1 MARPVGA
8 RSMMS
13 VEELSVLI
21 AGGGVAALEAALT
34 LADVAEGQARVELLA
49 PEPLF
54 WYRPASV
61 AEPFGLGTVR
71 HFDLGLLAARA
82 GAGMTLGALAGVD
95 ADRRLA
101 RTATGATLSYDALL
115 IACGAQPT
123 VAVPGA
129 LTFRGPADGPRLRA
143 LVEELEEG
151 AVERVA
157 FAVPSGSA
165 WPLPAY
171 ELALMTARR
180 LATTGQR
187 PTAKSSWSRRSRV
200 RSICS
205 GAGRARRSGGS
216 SREAGVAWSAA
227 RGPRSGTR
235 RGAVLADGAIPADR
249 VVALPR
255 LRGPRIDGVPQTPR
269 TVSSLSTTTAR
280 TSGRT
285 GSFAAGDITA
295 FTIKQGGIATQQ
307 AVAAAEAIA
316 VLAGATLVPRP
327 FRPVLRGL
335 LLTGGQPTYLR
346 HDLAEAGDGDWASGA
361 PIWWPPTKIVGR
373 RLSPFL
379 AEIAGEVEV
388 SHAELPS
395 DAGIAVEAPIDRGAW
410 TARRSQLAAASERA
424 PSRAQRRVRPG
435 ADGSNGGIE
444 VRSHSITS
452 RSTTTPTRAARAPP
466 LLTDGLQDARRRRPP
481 THRRSTAAM
490 LAVARSPVPLRRVHG
505 ERGLL
510 LSGTS
515 SACTRLDEAR
525 ERLAQAGLGRRGEW
539 PVRVH
544 HRRHRQPPLKVEVVD
559 LYATD
564 RPRPRHSHRPRPRRD
579 RGRPRRAR
587 AQAGR

>member
-1 MARPVGA
+1 MARPAGA

-71 HFDLGLLAARA
+71 HFDLGMLAARA

-180 LATTGQR
+180 LATTGTAHSEVVLVTPEPR
-187 PTAKSSWSRRSRV
+187 PLHLFGR
-200 RSICS
+200 
-205 GAGRARRSGGS
+205 GASEAVGRLLS
-216 SREAGVAWSAA
+216 EAGVVFVGGVDPIGHTA
-227 RGPRSGTR
+227 GEL
-235 RGAVLADGAIPADR
+235 VLADGAIPADR

-255 LRGPRIDGVPQTPR
+255 LRGSRIDGVPQTPDGFIP
-269 TVSSLSTTTAR
+269 VDDHCAVL
-280 TSGRT
+280 GDDCL
-285 GSFAAGDITA
+285 FAAGDITA

-379 AEIAGEVEV
+379 AEIAGE
-388 SHAELPS
+388 SDGRGAALPPQ
-395 DAGIAVEAPIDRGAW
+395 DGVAVEIPIGR
-410 TARRSQLAAASERA
+410 E
-424 PSRAQRRVRPG
+424 
-435 ADGSNGGIE
+435 
-444 VRSHSITS
+444 
-452 RSTTTPTRAARAPP
+452 
-466 LLTDGLQDARRRRPP
+466 
-481 THRRSTAAM
+481 
-490 LAVARSPVPLRRVHG
+490 PVDT
-505 ERGLL
+505 
-510 LSGTS
+510 LSV
-515 SACTRLDEAR
+515 
-525 ERLAQAGLGRRGEW
+525 GLGF
-539 PVRVH
+539 
-544 HRRHRQPPLKVEVVD
+544 
-559 LYATD
+559 
-564 RPRPRHSHRPRPRRD
+564 
-579 RGRPRRAR
+579 
-587 AQAGR
+587 